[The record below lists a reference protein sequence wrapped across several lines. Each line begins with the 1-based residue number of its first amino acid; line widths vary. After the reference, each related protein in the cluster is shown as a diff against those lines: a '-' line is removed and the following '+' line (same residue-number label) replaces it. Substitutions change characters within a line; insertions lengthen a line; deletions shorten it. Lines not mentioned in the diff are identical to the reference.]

1 MASLMRLVQETLTPD
16 IVGKIGGLVGE
27 TPATTESALG
37 RAVPAVLAG
46 VLHNSSTPG
55 GADRM
60 RSLVTDGGWGSDLLD
75 NLPSR
80 LAGGGGTSSLLAAG
94 AQLFSGVFGGKAD
107 SITDLIASGSGMAR
121 GSAST
126 ILAAATPIVMS
137 VLGKQIV
144 SRGLGASGLA
154 TMLAGERTSLLGAL
168 PAGVSGLLGLKDVFL
183 AGSQA
188 EAPSPREPIA
198 REPIPSQPSLRV
210 HEPYA
215 RPSGI
220 GNWWPALLAGLA
232 AVAFLIFLVSRG
244 QQPQL
249 ASTRTDAPSAAPRQL
264 ASITLPDGAKVS
276 VGEGGP
282 VYQLSAFLA
291 NPSATDLPKRF
302 VFDDLHFES
311 GSARLTPE
319 GQRTAT
325 ALLAVLK
332 AYPSVN
338 VLLEGHTD
346 ATGDATANKALSL
359 QRAEAVKQMLATGGV
374 AADRIEA
381 QGYGQERPV
390 AENNSDA
397 GRALNRRLELVV
409 TKR

>member
-1 MASLMRLVQETLTPD
+1 MASLIQLVQETLTPE

-27 TPATTESALG
+27 APATTESALG
-37 RAVPAVLAG
+37 RAAPAVLAG

-55 GADRM
+55 GAERM

-75 NLPSR
+75 TLGTR
-80 LAGGGGTSSLLAAG
+80 LGGGGTSSLLASG
-94 AQLFSGVFGGKAD
+94 AQLISGVFGSKAD
-107 SITDLIASGSGMAR
+107 SITDLIASGAGMSR

-126 ILAAATPIVMS
+126 ILAVATPIVMS
-137 VLGKQIV
+137 VLGKQMV
-144 SRGLGASGLA
+144 SRGLSASGLA

-183 AGSQA
+183 AGSHA
-188 EAPSPREPIA
+188 EAPTTREPIA
-198 REPIPSQPSLRV
+198 REPIPRQPTLRV
-210 HEPYA
+210 NEPDV

-232 AVAFLIFLVSRG
+232 AVAFLIFLVNRG

-249 ASTRTDAPSAAPRQL
+249 ASTRTADAPSAAPRQL

-282 VYQLSAFLA
+282 VHQLSTFLA

-311 GSARLTPE
+311 GSARLTSE

-338 VLLEGHTD
+338 VVLEGHTD
-346 ATGDATANKALSL
+346 ATGDATANKALAL
-359 QRAEAVKQMLATGGV
+359 QRAEAVKQMLVKGGV

-390 AENNSDA
+390 ADNTNDA